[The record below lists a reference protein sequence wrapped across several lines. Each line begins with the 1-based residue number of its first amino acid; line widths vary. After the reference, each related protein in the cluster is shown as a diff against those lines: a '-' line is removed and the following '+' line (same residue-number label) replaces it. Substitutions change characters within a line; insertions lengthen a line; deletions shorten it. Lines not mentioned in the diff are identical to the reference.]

1 MPGRGMMRRRW
12 AWLSNCILREAE
24 TVQITVADEVAAEVI
39 NSTMSICLEGSEEKP
54 LVSSNPDTGKVI
66 RELLDILFDDA
77 LSASLHLLENELM
90 DTNLDHLVSC
100 NKDAADA
107 IRELLEIM
115 LHDVLS
121 ASFQPLEDDQV
132 LKMSDSE
139 ANDEQTHPDLEKS
152 EPTNIHPLAF
162 LRITA
167 GDEWPKLKDH
177 VAEEHLDLTEASDS
191 DDQPLDIK
199 KSHPPEE
206 EDTNKRKTRRG
217 TRGKGRKIV
226 YNKEKHPNDKL
237 DGQRGSRG
245 SSGQTNNVKNC
256 GHENREMVRPK
267 RVQLE

>member
-54 LVSSNPDTGKVI
+54 
-66 RELLDILFDDA
+66 
-77 LSASLHLLENELM
+77 
-90 DTNLDHLVSC
+90 LDHLVSC